1 MFVCC
6 CCAGSLLLLSD
17 HVIAVISWRH
27 LFLAAS
33 SAVSSQCAGRISGEA
48 VENKRKPE
56 ETGYVSFHL
65 PACSILQWKKKTIMP
80 SARRSMLSL
89 LLLLLFFFFLAPHLF
104 LKLCAC
110 IALLSPVLGFVSLVL
125 DSAFV
130 TFIVLLLYWIC
141 CCCCSCSI
149 SSSSSSG
156 IGVIAS
162 RKRKTGRIEFNA
174 ATTTRI
180 IINSFVCSPRAYLY
194 LEMVVGREK

>member
-1 MFVCC
+1 MEEE
-6 CCAGSLLLLSD
+6 D
-17 HVIAVISWRH
+17 HHVICTA
-27 LFLAAS
+27 
-33 SAVSSQCAGRISGEA
+33 
-48 VENKRKPE
+48 
-56 ETGYVSFHL
+56 
-65 PACSILQWKKKTIMP
+65 
-80 SARRSMLSL
+80 MLSL
-89 LLLLLFFFFLAPHLF
+89 LLPLFFFFFLAPHLF

-141 CCCCSCSI
+141 CCCCCSCSI
-149 SSSSSSG
+149 SSSSSSSSSSSG

-174 ATTTRI
+174 ATTTQI

-194 LEMVVGREK
+194 LEIVVGREK

>member
-1 MFVCC
+1 MEEE
-6 CCAGSLLLLSD
+6 D
-17 HVIAVISWRH
+17 HHAICTA
-27 LFLAAS
+27 
-33 SAVSSQCAGRISGEA
+33 
-48 VENKRKPE
+48 
-56 ETGYVSFHL
+56 
-65 PACSILQWKKKTIMP
+65 
-80 SARRSMLSL
+80 MLSL
-89 LLLLLFFFFLAPHLF
+89 LLPLFFFFFLAPHLF

-110 IALLSPVLGFVSLVL
+110 IALLSPVLGLVSLVL

-149 SSSSSSG
+149 SSSSSSSSG

-174 ATTTRI
+174 ATTQI

>member
-1 MFVCC
+1 MEEE
-6 CCAGSLLLLSD
+6 D
-17 HVIAVISWRH
+17 HHAICTA
-27 LFLAAS
+27 
-33 SAVSSQCAGRISGEA
+33 
-48 VENKRKPE
+48 
-56 ETGYVSFHL
+56 
-65 PACSILQWKKKTIMP
+65 
-80 SARRSMLSL
+80 MLSL
-89 LLLLLFFFFLAPHLF
+89 LLPLFFFFFLAPHLF

-141 CCCCSCSI
+141 CCCCSCPISS

-174 ATTTRI
+174 ATTTQI

-194 LEMVVGREK
+194 LEIVVGREK